1 MDAGRS
7 DKSILWPEKKKE
19 KKVYSTKGEIEWE
32 NAVSRRTIRFSIEAK
47 YTILLTK
54 KIKCQ
59 F

>member
-1 MDAGRS
+1 MTR
-7 DKSILWPEKKKE
+7 KKKE